1 MLSRVAENIY
11 WMSRYIERA
20 ESMARVVSVNA
31 KLQLDL
37 PRGVT
42 PDWKPLI
49 DVVAA
54 NEAFEKTHENYGE
67 RQVVRFL
74 ISDADCPSSVRSCLR
89 FARENCRTVREI
101 LPREAWQY
109 LTELQLFVDE
119 NLKTGLTKSG
129 RHAFLNRVIR
139 TCQMTIGLLSSVMTR
154 DLGYQFLRLGR
165 NLERADMTTRF
176 IDMRLAV
183 SQPDKLAE
191 SAKPS
196 SLQWVNVL
204 DSLSAYQMY
213 RRKIHATVEREHVL
227 WFLFKDDEFPR
238 SFMHCVNAIEES
250 LGTLDNSHP
259 CLLASRKAV
268 KDIERAKLEKL
279 PPDRLSE
286 VVDLLQNRLIDIH
299 ATIARMYFLPAVSGS
314 SE

>member
-20 ESMARVVSVNA
+20 ESMARVVGANT

-49 DVVAA
+49 DVIAA
-54 NEAFEKTHENYGE
+54 NDAFEQTHSDYGE

-74 ISDADCPSSVRSCLR
+74 ISDADSPGSVRSSLR
-89 FARENCRTVREI
+89 FARENCRTVREV
-101 LPREAWQY
+101 LPLEAWQY

-119 NLKTGLTKSG
+119 NLKAGLTKKG
-129 RHAFLNRVIR
+129 RHAFLNRIIR
-139 TCQMTIGLLSSVMTR
+139 TCQMTTGLLSSVMTR

-183 SQPDKLAE
+183 AQPDRLAD
-191 SAKPS
+191 STQLS
-196 SLQWVNVL
+196 TVQWVTVL

-213 RRKIHATVEREHVL
+213 RRKMHATVEREHVL

-238 SFMHCVNAIEES
+238 SFMHCVNAIEEG
-250 LGTLDNSHP
+250 LGALENSRP
-259 CLLASRKAV
+259 CLLAARKAA
-268 KDIERAKLEKL
+268 KDIERTAVEKL
-279 PPDRLSE
+279 TPEEISDMVDVLQHRL
-286 VVDLLQNRLIDIH
+286 DDIH
-299 ATIARMYFLPAVSGS
+299 TTIARMYFLPAPSDG
-314 SE
+314 